1 MTAGCS
7 DRVLHTQKYKYKII
21 NAYLFTFSN
30 PVLRIQATKRM
41 FLVKQNVCLFVV
53 LFILLQLQVKDA
65 TQLNPILRTSLDQE
79 DTYKKIHTS
88 MKTGRGLKIKI
99 HK

>member
-1 MTAGCS
+1 MPITAGCS
-7 DRVLHTQKYKYKII
+7 DKVLHTQKYKYKII

-41 FLVKQNVCLFVV
+41 FLVKQNVCCVCF
-53 LFILLQLQVKDA
+53 FLLQLQVKDA